1 MFIGDVINAVEL
13 LTNANDEELRDQIK
27 ATIAAVIDAGGSV
40 VDIKFATAGF
50 DGDGVMYSAMLLIDT
65 SSDAELDS

>member
-1 MFIGDVINAVEL
+1 MFIDVINAVEL
-13 LTNANDEELRDQIK
+13 LTNANDEVLRDQIK

-40 VDIKFATAGF
+40 VDIKFSTAGF
-50 DGDGVMYSAMLLIDT
+50 DGDGVMYSALLLIDT